1 MKDYDY
7 IRSNEFDAIFKA
19 IINLQNISVAAL
31 HTQWN
36 LSFKK
41 AKLLYEEWLRFSDEV
56 FIHNVLYELSF
67 ENEPP
72 TISRIMGEFHISYLF
87 AEKIFQMYM
96 EVC

>member
-31 HTQWN
+31 QTKWN
-36 LSFKK
+36 LSFQK
-41 AKLLYEEWLRFSDEV
+41 AKLLYEEWLRYKDEV

-72 TISRIMGEFHISYLF
+72 TIARIMGGFHISYLL